1 MTGGDAMTDQLLID
15 LYFARDKRAVAET
28 KEKYGAW
35 CAAIAWRLLRDSRDV
50 EECLSDCALAVWNAI
65 PPQRPE
71 HFKGWAGGHRAQPGP
86 SPLAG
91 PAAAGRPQWTRR
103 RWSWPPAC
111 PPGTAPR
118 GGRRPPSWGGPSPIS
133 CAHRGRGRGRPSSGG
148 IGTPRAWRRW
158 PAAWAGA

>member
-1 MTGGDAMTDQLLID
+1 MTDQLLID

-71 HFKGWAGGHRAQPGP
+71 HFKGWLGAIKQKTAYEIGVRLVGSEMYIRDRTSLFRTRNKLREYLHQEGY
-86 SPLAG
+86 LW
-91 PAAAGRPQWTRR
+91 WTR
-103 RWSWPPAC
+103 S
-111 PPGTAPR
+111 
-118 GGRRPPSWGGPSPIS
+118 GR
-133 CAHRGRGRGRPSSGG
+133 
-148 IGTPRAWRRW
+148 WRRW
-158 PAAWAGA
+158 AISTRS

>member
-1 MTGGDAMTDQLLID
+1 MTDQQLID
-15 LYFARDKRAVAET
+15 LYFARDERAVAET

-71 HFKGWAGGHRAQPGP
+71 HFKGWLGAIVRNRGHRPWPGQR
-86 SPLAG
+86 PLAG
-91 PAAAGRPQWTRR
+91 HSGRGGVGAGRLPVRR
-103 RWSWPPAC
+103 GK
-111 PPGTAPR
+111 PPGEG
-118 GGRRPPSWGGPSPIS
+118 GGRRAGAGHLRFP
-133 CAHRGRGRGRPSSGG
+133 AHTEARGRGRPSSGG

-158 PAAWAGA
+158 PATWAGA